1 MELTIRPHLI
11 IFHRPH
17 EWYRL
22 ERQLKIEHG
31 ASISLSRDRCR
42 RELGFTV
49 RRYHERKNTYKEMTA
64 DEPVVMV
71 TASELIPNSP
81 YRFVQPLLEQIH
93 LDFWDTALQTFF
105 VLKYLSHDVA

>member
-1 MELTIRPHLI
+1 MEITIRPHLI
-11 IFHRPH
+11 IFHRPY

-49 RRYHERKNTYKEMTA
+49 RLYHERKDTYRKVTA
-64 DEPVVMV
+64 DEIRPD
-71 TASELIPNSP
+71 AK
-81 YRFVQPLLEQIH
+81 YRLVQPLLEQIH

-105 VLKYLSHDVA
+105 VLKYLNQDVA